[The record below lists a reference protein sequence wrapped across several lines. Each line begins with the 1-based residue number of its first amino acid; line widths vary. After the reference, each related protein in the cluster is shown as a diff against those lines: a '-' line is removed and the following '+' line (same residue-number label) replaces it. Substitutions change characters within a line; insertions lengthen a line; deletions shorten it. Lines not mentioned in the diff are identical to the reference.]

1 MALND
6 KNRFEV
12 RRIQMNH
19 SKIIRSRSCTI
30 QRVDEYKST
39 GIAYRSRAKIVIRH
53 HAATRLYRPVRIEQA
68 IPVDPQIG
76 AVAHG
81 ELL

>member
-19 SKIIRSRSCTI
+19 SKVVSSRSRAI
-30 QRVDEYKST
+30 QRVDENKST

-53 HAATRLYRPVRIEQA
+53 HAATRFYRPVRIEQA
-68 IPVDPQIG
+68 IPVDPHIG
-76 AVAHG
+76 AVAHS